1 MKSKGNSLSLLYQDH
16 KQSHFTEQQ
25 RVVKETVDVSKS
37 ASQPTCSSC
46 RSTAVIF
53 DDLTGEVVCTQ
64 CGIVISERQMTL
76 EKPFKSNDKTGMPF
90 SLAYPD
96 KGLSTVITNSN
107 TDAAGTL
114 LNHDQITNVN
124 KIRYYNKLSDSKNHT
139 RNLKNAFVVMATIK
153 DKLTLTDPII
163 ERGSILLSQN
173 SREQVDQRKIYQRNG
188 SCFSICCM

>member
-16 KQSHFTEQQ
+16 QQCHFTEQQ

-46 RSTAVIF
+46 KSTAVIF

-107 TDAAGTL
+107 KDAAGKL
-114 LNHDQITNVN
+114 LNHDKITNVN
-124 KIRYYNKLSDSKNHT
+124 KIRYYT
-139 RNLKNAFVVMATIK
+139 
-153 DKLTLTDPII
+153 
-163 ERGSILLSQN
+163 
-173 SREQVDQRKIYQRNG
+173 KI
-188 SCFSICCM
+188 

>member
-16 KQSHFTEQQ
+16 KQSHFAEQQ

-37 ASQPTCSSC
+37 VSQPTCSSC

-107 TDAAGTL
+107 TDAGW
-114 LNHDQITNVN
+114 
-124 KIRYYNKLSDSKNHT
+124 Y
-139 RNLKNAFVVMATIK
+139 
-153 DKLTLTDPII
+153 II
-163 ERGSILLSQN
+163 ESRSNNQCKQN
-173 SREQVDQRKIYQRNG
+173 
-188 SCFSICCM
+188 